1 MLIGIWVVRMMGA
14 LYLFVGTFVL
24 VFALGMQSM
33 MVNRGH
39 YLGAFI
45 NSLVISAAQ
54 LVVLKIGPDA
64 GGGEVAGYMFGGPL
78 GIVCAMY
85 VFRRWAKKEKQ

>member
-1 MLIGIWVVRMMGA
+1 MAALI
-14 LYLFVGTFVL
+14 LFVGTFVL
-24 VFALGMQSM
+24 VFALGMQSL

-39 YLGAFI
+39 YVGAFV

-64 GGGEVAGYMFGGPL
+64 GCGEIVGYMLGGPL
-78 GIVCAMY
+78 GILCAMH
-85 VFRRWAKKEKQ
+85 VFRRLIKPGTEK

>member
-1 MLIGIWVVRMMGA
+1 MAALI
-14 LYLFVGTFVL
+14 LFGGTFVL
-24 VFALGMQSM
+24 VFALGMQSL

-39 YLGAFI
+39 YVGAFV

-54 LVVLKIGPDA
+54 LVVLKVGPDA
-64 GGGEVAGYMFGGPL
+64 GGGEVAGYMLGGPL

-85 VFRRWAKKEKQ
+85 VFRRWAKRED